1 MAEFYADIRDV
12 KFVLFEQLPIDALLA
27 LPRYKELDRDTLSA
41 VLDEAF
47 KFAKNQMAPMNAPA
61 DREGASYD
69 KATKQVHVPKVFH
82 ETFKLFGQNGWMSLS
97 NSPEWGGQGMPYVL
111 SLAANDFLFGSCLA
125 FCLNA
130 LLTTGTSHLIETWGS
145 DELKKIY
152 CEKMYS
158 GQWAGTMCL
167 TEAGAGSDV
176 GASRT
181 KAKQEGDH
189 YLIEGEKTFITAGDH
204 DLAPNIV
211 HGVLARIE
219 GAPAGTKGLSLFV
232 VPKFRPQADGSIGEF
247 NDVECTGIEH
257 KMGIHASPT
266 CSMSFGSNGKCHGWL
281 LGEPG
286 KGMRAM
292 FQMMNE
298 ARIMVG
304 LQGAALANAAYQ
316 YALKY
321 AKERVQG
328 RHILQFKNEA
338 APPTTIINHPDVK
351 QMLMWQKAIAE
362 ASRALLLRA
371 AICYDLSHHNP
382 DENQKATYEGM
393 LEILTPVCKAYCSD
407 QGFRSTELSL
417 QTLGGYGYICE
428 YPVEQ
433 YLRDTKIAS
442 IYEGTN
448 GIQAMD
454 LVGRKLPAKGGMNL
468 MTLAQQMNELIEKHE
483 KHELLAPEFKLLAQA
498 RDALGDVSMFFA
510 MTAPSDPLVP
520 VLNATP
526 YLDLFGQTVFGWL
539 LLEQG
544 AVAYPKIVAICQ
556 KKGVKYDDEAALAK
570 LCGDDDEAR
579 FYDGKVKVAQFYA
592 RRALPLVKP
601 KADILKAGDKSAL
614 SATL

>member
-1 MAEFYADIRDV
+1 
-12 KFVLFEQLPIDALLA
+12 
-27 LPRYKELDRDTLSA
+27 
-41 VLDEAF
+41 
-47 KFAKNQMAPMNAPA
+47 
-61 DREGASYD
+61 
-69 KATKQVHVPKVFH
+69 
-82 ETFKLFGQNGWMSLS
+82 
-97 NSPEWGGQGMPYVL
+97 
-111 SLAANDFLFGSCLA
+111 
-125 FCLNA
+125 
-130 LLTTGTSHLIETWGS
+130 
-145 DELKKIY
+145 
-152 CEKMYS
+152 
-158 GQWAGTMCL
+158 MCL
-167 TEAGAGSDV
+167 TEAAAGSDV
-176 GASRT
+176 GALRT
-181 KAKQEGDH
+181 KARKEGDH

-204 DLAPNIV
+204 DLTDNII
-211 HGVLARIE
+211 HAVLARIE
-219 GAPAGTKGLSLFV
+219 GSPAGTKGLSLFL
-232 VPKFRPQADGSIGEF
+232 VPKIRVKPDGTLGEP

-266 CSMSFGSNGKCHGWL
+266 CSMSFGANGKCHGWL
-281 LGEPG
+281 LGEAD

-321 AKERVQG
+321 AKERIQG

-338 APPTTIINHPDVK
+338 APATAIINHPDVK
-351 QMLMWQKAIAE
+351 QLLMWQKAIAE

-371 AICYDLSHHNP
+371 AICYDLAHHNP
-382 DENQKATYEGM
+382 DESQKAMYEGI

-407 QGFRSTELSL
+407 QGFRSTEMSL

-468 MTLAQQMNELIEKHE
+468 MTLAQQINELVEKHE
-483 KHELLAPEFKLLAQA
+483 KHELLAPEFALLAQA
-498 RDALGDVSMFFA
+498 RDALGDVSMYFA
-510 MTAPSDPLVP
+510 MTAPADPLVP
-520 VLNATP
+520 VLNASP

-539 LLEQG
+539 LLEQ
-544 AVAYPKIVAICQ
+544 AAIAYPKIVAICQ
-556 KKGVKYDDEAALAK
+556 KKGIKYDDEAAVAK
-570 LCGDDDEAR
+570 LCADDDEAR

-592 RRALPLVKP
+592 RRALPLCKP
-601 KADILKAGDKSAL
+601 KADVIKAGDKSAL